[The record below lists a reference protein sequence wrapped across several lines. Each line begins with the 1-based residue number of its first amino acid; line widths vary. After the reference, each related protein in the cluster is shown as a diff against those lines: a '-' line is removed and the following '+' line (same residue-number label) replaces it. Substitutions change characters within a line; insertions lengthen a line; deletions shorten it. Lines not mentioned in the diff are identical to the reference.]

1 MRGPMYSDDYRP
13 MRLDEIDD
21 SLQREIREKCGVDVE
36 MCLECGK
43 CSGGCSNAHVFDF
56 TPRKIVRL
64 VKLNAQDTL
73 IDMDALWIC
82 LSCHLCSDRCPS
94 GIDTSRILDYMRQKA
109 YRKGVTTR
117 PKITLFYELM
127 LSGVQRSGRVS
138 ELPLVL
144 KFNWMTRQYMK
155 DAVLGL
161 KMLLKG
167 KLSLWSQGVRDRQ
180 HIRHM
185 FCGSAKRTEGKP

>member
-1 MRGPMYSDDYRP
+1 

-21 SLQREIREKCGVDVE
+21 SLQREIREKCGIDVE

-43 CSGGCSNAHVFDF
+43 CSGGCSNGHVFDF
-56 TPRKIVRL
+56 TPRKIVKL

-73 IDMDALWIC
+73 MNMDALWIC

-94 GIDTSRILDYMRQKA
+94 GIDTAGILDYMREKA

-117 PKITLFYELM
+117 PKITLFHELM
-127 LSGVQRSGRVS
+127 LSSIRHSGRIS
-138 ELPLVL
+138 ELFLAM
-144 KFNWMTRQYMK
+144 KFNMMTRQYMK
-155 DAVLGL
+155 DAFLGL

-167 KLSLWSQGVRDRQ
+167 KLSLFSPGVKDRED
-180 HIRHM
+180 IRHM
-185 FCGSAKRTEGKP
+185 FDGGGAKRTGGKS